1 MRLKEPLI
9 VNVYLKKLGV
19 QGEVGREVCGGGG
32 GGGGGA
38 LEDDEINFN
47 SRYPPSS
54 IFTRAYELSSDA
66 LFLRVVNNL
75 FLIIDSRKWRKCT
88 VKDDKDEIYGW
99 G

>member
-9 VNVYLKKLGV
+9 VYLKKLGV
-19 QGEVGREVCGGGG
+19 QGEAGREEGE
-32 GGGGGA
+32 GA

-54 IFTRAYELSSDA
+54 IFTRAYGLSSDA
-66 LFLRVVNNL
+66 LFLRGVNNL
-75 FLIIDSRKWRKCT
+75 FLIIDSRKWRKCS

-99 G
+99 R